1 MTKMTA
7 NSIDSLTS
15 ANVTATEIV
24 DGTLA
29 VTILDSIDR
38 YCPQLHVGLSA
49 NLQT

>member
-15 ANVTATEIV
+15 ANATEIV